1 MVDQHGVPEG
11 HLLGEGAFGKIELV
25 GVADVTDTPDLVA
38 DVAVSPDEQYAF
50 LANWGEPD
58 CAANS
63 GGRSEL
69 AGRGSLGHRHL
80 RPDQPARGELHPVQ
94 PGQ

>member
-1 MVDQHGVPEG
+1 MVDQHGTLDD
-11 HLLGEGAFGKIELV
+11 HLLGPGEWGKIELV

-38 DVAVSPDEQYAF
+38 DVAVSPDNQYAF

-63 GGRSEL
+63 EAGGQ
-69 AGRGSLGHRHL
+69 GRRTREPGSSTSPT
-80 RPDQPARGELHPVQ
+80 RPTRAR
-94 PGQ
+94 